1 MKWKAPATEPSPDCR
16 PLHEVHATAKDDQG
30 HAWSNGE
37 YAARGRDGWD
47 YAWACHPLPAPQ
59 PELTRT
65 RVFSRLLHKR
75 TMNMMPPCGGGFR
88 HWGSSYPATAIRS
101 TAPDDFRQWT
111 GVRQPD
117 YVLPEEK
124 FFLSPWPQQ
133 PRDLSRPVRT
143 GQEGPRPGDP
153 CALPPALPCPGR
165 PPKTLTGNDKG
176 ALALPRPGTS
186 APERRRAQAAAQVS
200 LTGKAGRPQ
209 TSSPPLATGTAVRRG
224 LPSRPCVPH
233 LAYWRHRHD
242 AGAKTQGGHK

>member
-88 HWGSSYPATAIRS
+88 HWGSSYPAAAIRS

-111 GVRQPD
+111 GVRQPE
-117 YVLPEEK
+117 YGLPALK
-124 FFLSPWPQQ
+124 KIFSFPVAAAA
-133 PRDLSRPVRT
+133 SRPVPASPYRAGRT
-143 GQEGPRPGDP
+143 AARRSL
-153 CALPPALPCPGR
+153 CPALPCPGR

>member
-88 HWGSSYPATAIRS
+88 HWESSYPAAAIRS

-111 GVRQPD
+111 GVWQPE
-117 YVLPEEK
+117 YGLPALK
-124 FFLSPWPQQ
+124 KIFFF
-133 PRDLSRPVRT
+133 PRGRRSLATCPGQSVQGRKDRGPSIPVPCRLPFPVRA
-143 GQEGPRPGDP
+143 GHQKH
-153 CALPPALPCPGR
+153 L
-165 PPKTLTGNDKG
+165 
-176 ALALPRPGTS
+176 PGT
-186 APERRRAQAAAQVS
+186 
-200 LTGKAGRPQ
+200 T
-209 TSSPPLATGTAVRRG
+209 RG
-224 LPSRPCVPH
+224 LWPFPVRARAPPNGVAHRPRYRSP
-233 LAYWRHRHD
+233 
-242 AGAKTQGGHK
+242 

>member
-88 HWGSSYPATAIRS
+88 HWGSSYPAAAIRS

-111 GVRQPD
+111 GVRQPE
-117 YVLPEEK
+117 YGLPALK
-124 FFLSPWPQQ
+124 KIFSFPVAAAA
-133 PRDLSRPVRT
+133 SRPVPASPYRAGRTAARRSLCPAACPSLSGQATKNTYRERQGGFGPSPSGHERPRTASRT
-143 GQEGPRPGDP
+143 GRGTGPPDRKGGTAANQLPAARDRHGRPARPPLSTLRAASGIL
-153 CALPPALPCPGR
+153 APPA
-165 PPKTLTGNDKG
+165 
-176 ALALPRPGTS
+176 
-186 APERRRAQAAAQVS
+186 
-200 LTGKAGRPQ
+200 
-209 TSSPPLATGTAVRRG
+209 
-224 LPSRPCVPH
+224 
-233 LAYWRHRHD
+233 
-242 AGAKTQGGHK
+242 

>member
-88 HWGSSYPATAIRS
+88 HWGSSYPAAAIRS

-111 GVRQPD
+111 GVRQPE
-117 YVLPEEK
+117 YGLPALK
-124 FFLSPWPQQ
+124 KIFFFPRGRSSLATCPGQSVQGRKDRSPAIPVPCRLPFPVWAGHQKHLPGTTRRLWPF
-133 PRDLSRPVRT
+133 PVRARAPPN
-143 GQEGPRPGDP
+143 GVAHRP
-153 CALPPALPCPGR
+153 
-165 PPKTLTGNDKG
+165 
-176 ALALPRPGTS
+176 
-186 APERRRAQAAAQVS
+186 
-200 LTGKAGRPQ
+200 
-209 TSSPPLATGTAVRRG
+209 
-224 LPSRPCVPH
+224 
-233 LAYWRHRHD
+233 RHRSP
-242 AGAKTQGGHK
+242 

>member
-88 HWGSSYPATAIRS
+88 HWGSSYPAAAIRS

-117 YVLPEEK
+117 YVLPALK
-124 FFLSPWPQQ
+124 KNFFF
-133 PRDLSRPVRT
+133 PRGRRSLATCPGQSVQGRKDRGPAIPV
-143 GQEGPRPGDP
+143 
-153 CALPPALPCPGR
+153 PCPSLSGQATKNTYR
-165 PPKTLTGNDKG
+165 ERQGGFDPSPSGQ
-176 ALALPRPGTS
+176 S
-186 APERRRAQAAAQVS
+186 APERRRAQAAAQVP

-242 AGAKTQGGHK
+242 AGTKTQGGHK